1 MKCDI
6 TTATIR
12 DVERPEF
19 ATKGDLAQWIA
30 DDAGVPVDHVVR
42 AKRAAAAAAGLEWRA
57 GDSIAQVR
65 RKALARLNTTKIG
78 SSNSAPTVQR
88 AEQPAA
94 PVSGV
99 SARVRRL
106 MGGLS

>member
-1 MKCDI
+1 MKCEI
-6 TTATIR
+6 RTAVR

-19 ATKGDLAQWIA
+19 GTKGELAQWIA
-30 DDAGVPVDHVVR
+30 DDAGVPVEQVQ
-42 AKRAAAAAAGLEWRA
+42 ASKRAAAAAAGMEWRA
-57 GDSIAQVR
+57 TDNVGQVR
-65 RKALARLNTTKIG
+65 RKALARLNTTTIG
-78 SSNSAPTVQR
+78 SSSSAPTVKR